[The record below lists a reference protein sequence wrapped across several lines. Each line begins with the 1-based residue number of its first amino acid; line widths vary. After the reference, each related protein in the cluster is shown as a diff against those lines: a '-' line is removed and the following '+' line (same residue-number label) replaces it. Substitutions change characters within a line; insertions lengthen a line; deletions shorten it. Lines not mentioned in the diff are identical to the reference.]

1 MTIKFQED
9 QLQGLEYVRKVLIGC
24 EGCIEMQKTTER
36 ENKPDLFILDTST
49 KCRISIAGEI
59 FTSGRILRGEGRKE
73 GRKEGIQRV
82 NVGMHFRAHS

>member
-1 MTIKFQED
+1 M
-9 QLQGLEYVRKVLIGC
+9 RKVLVGC
-24 EGCIEMQKTTER
+24 EGCIEIQKTVGR

-59 FTSGRILRGEGRKE
+59 FTSGRILRSE

-82 NVGMHFRAHS
+82 SVGMHFRANS